1 MKSKIY
7 LVKRKN
13 PFKFKGDFYLPILII
28 SIIFFLGGLGLFIFT
43 NVVDFAPSTMAWTI
57 WIGMVLMSVST
68 VFFVF
73 MCWGPESNTSV
84 LWKIISVIITWGLLT
99 AMYFIFRKILF
110 DTYTRYDGD
119 QETIHIAI
127 LSCIIAAVMISIIFM
142 FFRKLDVSEKHYII
156 AMMISIV
163 IALITMVVGNFVKL
177 FWAAI
182 IEFLANVGSLIIFTW
197 IMGFMGAGN
206 VTGGYYD
213 GDVEEKYETSDGHT
227 LTSQGG
233 GYYKDENGNTWK
245 SDDGGHTAHM
255 E

>member
-13 PFKFKGDFYLPILII
+13 PFKFKGDFYLPILIL
-28 SIIFFLGGLGLFIFT
+28 SIVFFVAGLALFIFT

-57 WIGMVLMSVST
+57 WIGMALMSVST

-73 MCWGPESNTSV
+73 MCWGPESSTSV
-84 LWKIISVIITWGLLT
+84 LWKIISLLITWGLLT

-127 LSCIIAAVMISIIFM
+127 LSCIIAAAMISIIFM

-156 AMMISIV
+156 AMIV
-163 IALITMVVGNFVKL
+163 SLAIALITMVVGNFVRL

-182 IEFLANVGSLIIFTW
+182 IEFLANVGSLIVFTW
-197 IMGFMGAGN
+197 LIGFMN
-206 VTGGYYD
+206 PHYEGGYYG

-233 GYYKDENGNTWK
+233 GYYKDENGNSWK
-245 SDDGGHTAHM
+245 SDDGGHTAYM